1 MTAAAAKETDEAD
14 TEATAAADLSANAGA
29 EVATTQAVH
38 VHPSAFLSCCAP
50 FSLFVKLAFQSLVIF
65 L

>member
-1 MTAAAAKETDEAD
+1 MKAAAETDL
-14 TEATAAADLSANAGA
+14 TAAADVTTKADEAAAAANA